1 MATVRILKTDISV
14 TNINEVSEVLINEKK
29 IYTAICNANTLVRCY
44 KDENL
49 NKTINSFS
57 IKCPD
62 GFPVAKASKILYKNN
77 QERVDGYK
85 LFLETIKA
93 GLNKKTTHY
102 FYGNNEL
109 TTKKMIEKLEKLY
122 PGINLKIN
130 AIKELFKKIVS
141 SASKSCGSTE
151 AV

>member
-1 MATVRILKTDISV
+1 MATVQILKTDISV

-49 NKTINSFS
+49 NKIINSFS

-85 LFLETIKA
+85 LFLQTIERWVKQ
-93 GLNKKTTHY
+93 GTRHY
-102 FYGNNEL
+102 FFGNNE
-109 TTKKMIEKLEKLY
+109 IY
-122 PGINLKIN
+122 YN
-130 AIKELFKKIVS
+130 
-141 SASKSCGSTE
+141 
-151 AV
+151 

>member
-14 TNINEVSEVLINEKK
+14 TNINEVSEILINEKK

-49 NKTINSFS
+49 NKIINSFS

-93 GLNKKTTHY
+93 GLNKRTTHY
-102 FYGNNEL
+102 FYGNNEFY
-109 TTKKMIEKLEKLY
+109 KK
-122 PGINLKIN
+122 
-130 AIKELFKKIVS
+130 
-141 SASKSCGSTE
+141 TD
-151 AV
+151 

>member
-14 TNINEVSEVLINEKK
+14 TNINEVSEVLISEKK
-29 IYTAICNANTLVRCY
+29 IFTAICNANTLVRCY

-93 GLNKKTTHY
+93 GLNPRIRKT
-102 FYGNNEL
+102 FVPPAL
-109 TTKKMIEKLEKLY
+109 PLPCSRISIPFIIL
-122 PGINLKIN
+122 P
-130 AIKELFKKIVS
+130 AIILVGVDPSI
-141 SASKSCGSTE
+141 
-151 AV
+151 